1 MVHSFRA
8 WRNCTYETFMSAAN
22 TRSAHVFLC
31 RLRLRKSFSR
41 LQDCA
46 RAMREMRRKAGAVMR
61 RWKQRELVIAFQSWQ
76 EERSRGMRIRA
87 VTGKVVGR
95 WRRGGMWKTFA
106 AWKQYTLRLR
116 HLHHVSVRLELHWT
130 RINIA
135 AAFATFKIVLSNAI
149 EEVRLRRIAQAVA
162 LRTRRFSLR
171 SWMSGWAW
179 LAYRRRVM

>member
-8 WRNCTYETFMSAAN
+8 WRTCTYETFMSAAN
-22 TRSAHVFLC
+22 TRSAHAFLC

-41 LQDCA
+41 L
-46 RAMREMRRKAGAVMR
+46 
-61 RWKQRELVIAFQSWQ
+61 L
-76 EERSRGMRIRA
+76 
-87 VTGKVVGR
+87 
-95 WRRGGMWKTFA
+95 
-106 AWKQYTLRLR
+106 QYTLRLR
-116 HLHHVSVRLELHWT
+116 HLHHVSVGLGLRWT

-135 AAFATFKIVLSNAI
+135 AAFATFKLVLSKAI
-149 EEVRLRRIAQAVA
+149 EEVRLRRVAQAVT